1 MTSVSGVGE
10 FIKLFANN
18 LTQWVEAQK
27 TFLSS
32 ARSIEGEL
40 ENADRLELILATRA
54 AFTHIIKTIEA
65 FDKWLQDPFIVG
77 HMPREMLLDI
87 QKSVWE
93 ILKKLLEL
101 DIKHTSE
108 FRDMILKLAEGGKL
122 NPLLFAPREEVRRED
137 RFHISY

>member
-1 MTSVSGVGE
+1 MGE
-10 FIKLFANN
+10 FIKLFASN
-18 LTQWVEAQK
+18 LTNWVQAQK
-27 TFLSS
+27 TFLDS
-32 ARSIEGEL
+32 ARSIETDL
-40 ENADRLELILATRA
+40 VNADRLELILATRA
-54 AFTHIIKTIEA
+54 AFTHMVKTIEA

-87 QKSVWE
+87 QRNVWE

-108 FRDMILKLAEGGKL
+108 FRDMLLKLAEEGKL
-122 NPLLFAPREEVRRED
+122 NPLLFAPREESRRED

>member
-1 MTSVSGVGE
+1 VDNVGE
-10 FIKLFANN
+10 FIKLFASN
-18 LTQWVEAQK
+18 LTNWVQAQK
-27 TFLSS
+27 TFLDS
-32 ARSIEGEL
+32 ARSIETDL
-40 ENADRLELILATRA
+40 VNADRLELILATRA
-54 AFTHIIKTIEA
+54 AFTHMVKTIEA

-87 QKSVWE
+87 QRNVWE

-108 FRDMILKLAEGGKL
+108 FRDMLLKLAEEGKL
-122 NPLLFAPREEVRRED
+122 NPLLFAPREESRRED

>member
-1 MTSVSGVGE
+1 MGE

-18 LTQWVEAQK
+18 LTNWVEAQK
-27 TFLSS
+27 NFLDS
-32 ARSIEGEL
+32 ARSIEPEL

-54 AFTHIIKTIEA
+54 AFAHMVKTIEA

-87 QKSVWE
+87 QKNVWE
-93 ILKKLLEL
+93 ILERLLEL

-108 FRDMILKLAEGGKL
+108 FREMMLRLAESGKL
-122 NPLLFAPREEVRRED
+122 NPILFAPREETRRED

>member
-1 MTSVSGVGE
+1 MDNVGE
-10 FIKLFANN
+10 FIKLFASN
-18 LTQWVEAQK
+18 LTNWVQAQK
-27 TFLSS
+27 TFLDS
-32 ARSIEGEL
+32 ARSIETDL
-40 ENADRLELILATRA
+40 VNADRLELILATRA
-54 AFTHIIKTIEA
+54 AFTHMVKTIEA

-87 QKSVWE
+87 QRNVWE

-108 FRDMILKLAEGGKL
+108 FRDMLLKLAEEGKL
-122 NPLLFAPREEVRRED
+122 NPLLFAPREESRRED

>member
-1 MTSVSGVGE
+1 MSD

-18 LTQWVEAQK
+18 LTNWVEAQK
-27 TFLSS
+27 TFLDS
-32 ARSIEGEL
+32 AKSVEREL

-54 AFTHIIKTIEA
+54 AFAHMIKTIEA
-65 FDKWLQDPFIVG
+65 FDKWLQDPFIIG

-87 QKSVWE
+87 QRKTWE
-93 ILKKLLEL
+93 ILKSLLEL

-108 FRDMILKLAEGGKL
+108 FRDMLLSLAESGKL
-122 NPLLFAPREEVRRED
+122 NPILYAPREESRRED

>member
-1 MTSVSGVGE
+1 VSD

-18 LTQWVEAQK
+18 LTSWVEAQK
-27 TFLSS
+27 TFLDS
-32 ARSIEGEL
+32 AKSIEREL

-54 AFTHIIKTIEA
+54 AFAHMIKTIEA
-65 FDKWLQDPFIVG
+65 FDKWLQDPFIIG

-87 QKSVWE
+87 QRKTWE
-93 ILKKLLEL
+93 ILKSLLEL

-108 FRDMILKLAEGGKL
+108 FRDRLLSLAESGKL
-122 NPLLFAPREEVRRED
+122 NPILYAPREESRRED

>member
-1 MTSVSGVGE
+1 M
-10 FIKLFANN
+10 KLFASN
-18 LTQWVEAQK
+18 LTNWVQAQK
-27 TFLSS
+27 TFLDS
-32 ARSIEGEL
+32 ARSIETDL
-40 ENADRLELILATRA
+40 VNADRLELILATRA
-54 AFTHIIKTIEA
+54 AFTHMVKTIEA

-87 QKSVWE
+87 QRNVWE

-108 FRDMILKLAEGGKL
+108 FRDMLLKLAEEGKL
-122 NPLLFAPREEVRRED
+122 NPLLFAPREESRRED

>member
-1 MTSVSGVGE
+1 VSD

-18 LTQWVEAQK
+18 LTSWVEAQK
-27 TFLSS
+27 TFLDS
-32 ARSIEGEL
+32 AKSVEREL

-54 AFTHIIKTIEA
+54 AFAHMIKTIEA
-65 FDKWLQDPFIVG
+65 FDKWLQDPFIIG

-87 QKSVWE
+87 QRKTWD
-93 ILKKLLEL
+93 ILKSLLEL

-108 FRDMILKLAEGGKL
+108 FRDMLLSLAESGKL
-122 NPLLFAPREEVRRED
+122 NPILYAPREESRRED

>member
-1 MTSVSGVGE
+1 MVNVSD

-18 LTQWVEAQK
+18 LTSWVEAQK
-27 TFLSS
+27 TFLDS
-32 ARSIEGEL
+32 AKSIEREL

-54 AFTHIIKTIEA
+54 AFAHMIKTIEA
-65 FDKWLQDPFIVG
+65 FDKWLQDPFIIG

-87 QKSVWE
+87 QRKTWE
-93 ILKKLLEL
+93 ILKSLLEL

-108 FRDMILKLAEGGKL
+108 FRDMLLSLAESGKL
-122 NPLLFAPREEVRRED
+122 NPILYAPREESRRED